1 MSSPR
6 RVRKLVKRVEP
17 ALAWRRDLG
26 QGALGHSPPIP
37 VTHRIRNSRR
47 LRGHRDTSPSKTQAR
62 LPSTEEFVAEQES
75 AEFGELRRSHRSF
88 AFPLTVAFIVWYLL
102 YVLLSNYAGDFMG
115 TQLFGNIN
123 VALVLGLAQFLT
135 TFLIA
140 WWYSRYSAAKLDP
153 KAEAIKSRME
163 GDA

>member
-1 MSSPR
+1 MAT
-6 RVRKLVKRVEP
+6 ET
-17 ALAWRRDLG
+17 
-26 QGALGHSPPIP
+26 PP
-37 VTHRIRNSRR
+37 
-47 LRGHRDTSPSKTQAR
+47 PSKTQAR

-88 AFPLTVAFIVWYLL
+88 AFPLTVAFIAWYLL

-115 TQLFGNIN
+115 TKVFGNIN

-163 GDA
+163 GGA